1 LLTNLYFV
9 RHAHSIYS
17 SDESGRPLSQ
27 KGLAD
32 VKKVTDLLNKESI
45 HVVISSPYKR
55 AIQTVKEV
63 GLKSSREIIIDN
75 SFKERMLSKNAVED
89 FQTAISK
96 LWEEPSFSWEGGES
110 NLIAQKRGV
119 YATLNTLERF
129 KGKNIVV
136 GSHGN
141 LIALIMNYFD
151 KQYDL
156 NFWRG
161 LDMPDIYKLSFDKT
175 VLKEVVKIWHR

>member
-1 LLTNLYFV
+1 
-9 RHAHSIYS
+9 
-17 SDESGRPLSQ
+17 
-27 KGLAD
+27 
-32 VKKVTDLLNKESI
+32 
-45 HVVISSPYKR
+45 
-55 AIQTVKEV
+55 
-63 GLKSSREIIIDN
+63 
-75 SFKERMLSKNAVED
+75 
-89 FQTAISK
+89 
-96 LWEEPSFSWEGGES
+96 
-110 NLIAQKRGV
+110 
-119 YATLNTLERF
+119 LERF